1 MKALLQ
7 EYLVEHH
14 TLPLPGIG
22 VLQAQPQPAIYDVA
36 DRSFQQPK
44 LQIDFTAFEEGE
56 SFPLQHLIGFIA
68 VKKNVA
74 EEDAF
79 EMLQQYASDASAQ
92 LHANARLSWLP
103 IGTFIKNNGTDIT
116 FQIAE
121 LVNGFAP
128 LDTERVIREGASHN
142 MMVGDTETTTT
153 QMEAYLAE
161 TEEATDRWWLLP
173 VLIALGAVALIVWHY
188 ASSGN

>member
-7 EYLVEHH
+7 EYLVEHQ

-36 DRSFQQPK
+36 DRSFQQPT
-44 LQIDFTAFEEGE
+44 LQLDFTGFQEGE
-56 SFPLQHLIGFIA
+56 SLPLQHLVGFIA
-68 VKKNVA
+68 VKKNVG

-79 EMLQQYASDASAQ
+79 DMLQQYATDASAQ
-92 LHANARLSWLP
+92 LHATARLSWLP
-103 IGTFIKNNGTDIT
+103 IGTFIKNSDTDIA
-116 FQIAE
+116 FQTAE
-121 LVNGFAP
+121 LVNGFNP
-128 LDTERVIREGASHN
+128 LETDRVIREGASHN
-142 MMVGDTETTTT
+142 IMVGDTATTTT

-173 VLIALGAVALIVWHY
+173 VLIALCAVALIIWHY
-188 ASSGN
+188 ATSGN